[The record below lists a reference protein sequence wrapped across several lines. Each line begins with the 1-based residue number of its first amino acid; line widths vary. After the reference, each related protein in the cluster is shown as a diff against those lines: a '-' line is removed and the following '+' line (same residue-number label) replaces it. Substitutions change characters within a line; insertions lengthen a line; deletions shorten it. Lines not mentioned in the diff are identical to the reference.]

1 VRSECL
7 HPSLG
12 VRATTADSAQ
22 IQDDHAA
29 FATELRRMH
38 LIYNSASFTIVAADG
53 SDANYGLRGLK
64 GLSAPRNHSQAPIQ
78 LSESEHMASVHP
90 PGRIYRSRGHG
101 AYHTRAWTFQEYQFS
116 FRRLVF
122 HNDAVE
128 WHCQHGQM
136 HEDVVSETFDRRWD
150 TYDVSRYSRTTVHQM
165 FASSLPTLGSLARL
179 VYDFNGRKLSFPED
193 AFPAFT
199 GIQGSLEQFYQVSFL
214 YGLPEFWFELA
225 LCWAPS
231 GDLTR
236 REASNLKSSTGMFY
250 HLPSWSWIG
259 WGGRIYFP
267 SNEVLVSINEFTEP
281 ITKWYALV
289 HPDSPDRRPVGSAWF
304 EYRSRATEEHLVTL
318 PEGWE
323 RLLDRERGY
332 VFKHARELY
341 ERYSYA
347 FPVPEPLT
355 ATDSISVPQTAY
367 LSAQTSRAFLRGTR
381 RHSKEYV
388 MPTEQL
394 LTPKHPMPVEDS
406 VWLMSSQGQHVGYLR
421 LNNAEERS
429 LFKHT
434 GSNYVSPNPLE
445 LVAIC
450 KGITTYLLAPGLD
463 WDIELDRL
471 YRAQVNTSQQDRQAV
486 DCIHVLWIEWIDG
499 IAYRR
504 ACGAV
509 TAEAWEQEKEKDL
522 VDLILG

>member
-1 VRSECL
+1 VCGECL

-22 IQDDHAA
+22 IQDDHDS
-29 FATELRRMH
+29 FATELGRMH

-53 SDANYGLRGLK
+53 SDADYGLRGLK

-78 LSESEHMASVHP
+78 LSEPEHMAILHP
-90 PGRIYRSRGHG
+90 SERYLKSRGRG

-116 FRRLVF
+116 FRKLVF
-122 HNDAVE
+122 QDDAVE

-136 HEDVVSETFDRRWD
+136 REDVIRGALDRNRG
-150 TYDVSRYSRTTVHQM
+150 TYYVGGYKRISVHQE
-165 FASSLPTLGSLARL
+165 FASSLPTPGSLVHL
-179 VYDFNGRKLSFPED
+179 VNDFNERKLSYPED
-193 AFPAFT
+193 ALPAFI
-199 GIQGSLEQFYQVSFL
+199 GIQGSLEQIYQVSFL

-225 LCWAPS
+225 LCWVPS
-231 GDLTR
+231 SDLKR
-236 REASNLKSSTGMFY
+236 RVASTSRSSTGIVY

-259 WGGRIYFP
+259 WGGRIDFP
-267 SNEVLVSINEFTEP
+267 SNEVFEGISEFTEP

-289 HPDSPDRRPVGSAWF
+289 HPDSPDRRPIDSAWH
-304 EYRSRATEEHLVTL
+304 EYRSRVTEDRSATL

-323 RLLDRERGY
+323 RWSDRKRGC
-332 VFKHARELY
+332 VFKHARSPHSW
-341 ERYSYA
+341 YSYA
-347 FPVPEPLT
+347 FPVPEPFT

-367 LSAQTSRAFLRGTR
+367 LSSQTSRAFLRGTR

-388 MPTEQL
+388 MPAEHP
-394 LTPKHPMPVEDS
+394 LTSDYSMPAEDS

-450 KGITTYLLAPGLD
+450 KGITKYLLAPGLD
-463 WDIELDRL
+463 WDIEIDRL
-471 YRAQVNTSQQDRQAV
+471 YRAQVETWRQDRQAV
-486 DCIHVLWIEWIDG
+486 DCIYVLWIEWKDRV
-499 IAYRR
+499 AYRR

-509 TAEAWEQEKEKDL
+509 TAEAWEQEREKEL